1 MHSYSPLMKPLFA
14 QLSGI
19 TKSPRLERTGQSWSR
34 VSPLSTA
41 QSSGLTPTLAAGL
54 SISCEA
60 AFGWGS
66 RAGVPRASSAE
77 AAVTM
82 ADAGG
87 GDRQSVRVL
96 RRKTAPGELSPALE
110 PRTAMGEAPIPDV
123 QRPPPVVAICTSN
136 PAPTAPRIIRARLSI
151 PVQGSDCETTDT
163 EEPHAAP
170 TGTVCVD
177 EEEPLECQSDDEDP
191 VKLRQRAIARL
202 KDGRGGSSAAGLR
215 RRGGQCAPPR
225 TATDR
230 GGPGGGAGGS
240 LRRVSSGA
248 AKAPTPTL

>member
-1 MHSYSPLMKPLFA
+1 MAGQTPP

-151 PVQGSDCETTDT
+151 PVQGSDCETTET
-163 EEPHAAP
+163 
-170 TGTVCVD
+170 TVCGD
-177 EEEPLECQSDDEDP
+177 EEEPLELQSDDDDP
-191 VKLRQRAIARL
+191 VKRRQRAIARL
-202 KDGRGGSSAAGLR
+202 KDGRESSAAG
-215 RRGGQCAPPR
+215 
-225 TATDR
+225 
-230 GGPGGGAGGS
+230 
-240 LRRVSSGA
+240 
-248 AKAPTPTL
+248 